1 LTDSGEANK
10 FLHYSTMSHATR
22 FRERTFNLFRADRG
36 SFTQTDTQSEG
47 NRSTLFTFRCE
58 SEKKSKLTNMKR
70 KEKKR
75 KETLSRFEQF
85 VREHSATAV
94 QQLYLP

>member
-1 LTDSGEANK
+1 
-10 FLHYSTMSHATR
+10 
-22 FRERTFNLFRADRG
+22 
-36 SFTQTDTQSEG
+36 
-47 NRSTLFTFRCE
+47 
-58 SEKKSKLTNMKR
+58 MKR